1 MQIPG
6 ATYRLQFHK
15 DFTFRDALAI
25 VPYLAELGITD
36 AYASPILKAR
46 PGSSHG
52 YDISDHHHLNPE
64 VGSDA
69 EFDAWVDALKTR
81 GMGILLDIVPNHMAV
96 VGSENTWW
104 NDILE
109 NGPSSPYA
117 GYFDIAW
124 SASTRPELQ
133 GRVLIPILGEP
144 YIKVL
149 ESQQLKVEYESGSF
163 SIRYFDHRFPVAPR
177 SYGLILM
184 HRLTELETQLGPSDP
199 ALHELESILT
209 AVKHLPRRNE
219 TDPALVAE
227 RQREKEVIKR
237 RLGSLT
243 AENSAIRDFIA
254 RSVNEFNGTAGD
266 PASFNLLEEMLDD
279 QAYRLAFWRVAAEE
293 INYRRFF
300 DINELAAL
308 SMERQDVFDATHELI
323 LRLIR
328 DGKVRGVRIDHPD
341 GLFDPREYLGRLQ
354 QASGGDLYA
363 IVEKIL
369 AADETLPPDWPT
381 AGTTGYEFLNIV
393 NGLFVDGSQEGAFT
407 RLYRDAIGDLPSFGE
422 LVYEKKLLILEIALA
437 GEMQML
443 THQLDRIAQN
453 NRSSRDFTRSG
464 LGRALR
470 EVIACF
476 PVYRSYIT
484 GPDVAEAD
492 RRHVLRAVRRAAV
505 RNPGMSMS
513 IFHFIRDTLLCRPP
527 AAAGAEYL
535 EDQRR
540 FVGKFQQVTSPV
552 MAKGAEDTAAYIAN
566 RLVSLN
572 EVGGDPD
579 RFGIAPAAFHEEMTR
594 RQASHPHAL
603 SATATHDTKRGEDV
617 RARIDVLSELPA
629 EWAERRAKW
638 SGLNERHRIHVE
650 DFVAPDVNEEYL
662 FYQTLLGAW
671 PIGPVSAEAHDG
683 FVGRVKDYMEKAL
696 HEAKVHSTW
705 INPNHSYDEAVRQ
718 FVGAVL
724 DPTGNAEFL
733 ADFRSFQ
740 RKIHAYG
747 IWNSL
752 GQTLLKIAAPGVP
765 DIYQGTEFWELSLVD
780 PDNRR
785 PVDFA
790 LRGKTLAGLRERG
803 VSTAVARELLDQRDD
818 GRIKMYLL
826 WRGLTLRREWA
837 TLFSDGAYQ
846 PLDVV
851 GPAAEHVVSFARI
864 HGDQLVIAVVPRLL
878 VGLIAADQTPCQ
890 AGNWSGTRIALGDL
904 PMRRFRNAFTGA
916 EISVDAS
923 AGRRELPV
931 ELLLRDFP
939 VSLLG
944 SI

>member
-1 MQIPG
+1 MPILG

-25 VPYLAELGITD
+25 VPYLADLGITD

-64 VGSDA
+64 VGTEA
-69 EFDAWVDALKTR
+69 EFDAWVDALRAR
-81 GMGILLDIVPNHMAV
+81 GLGILLDIVPNHMAV
-96 VGSENTWW
+96 VGGENTWW

-124 SASTRPELQ
+124 TASTRPELQ

-149 ESQQLKVEYESGSF
+149 ESQQLKLEYDAGSF

-184 HRLTELETQLGPSDP
+184 HRLAELEAQLGENDP
-199 ALHELESILT
+199 ALHEFESIIT
-209 AVKHLPRRNE
+209 AVKHLPRRSE

-237 RLGSLT
+237 RLGALT
-243 AENSAIRDFIA
+243 VENSAIAEFIA
-254 RSVNEFNGTAGD
+254 QSVTQFNGTAGD
-266 PASFNLLEEMLDD
+266 GASFDLLEEVLDD

-308 SMERQDVFDATHELI
+308 SMERRDVFDATHEMI
-323 LRLIR
+323 LRLFAE
-328 DGKVRGVRIDHPD
+328 GKVRGVRIDHPD
-341 GLFDPREYLGRLQ
+341 GLFDPREYLQRLQ
-354 QASGGDLYA
+354 EAAGGGLYA

-369 AADETLPPDWPT
+369 AMDETLPPDWPT
-381 AGTTGYEFLNIV
+381 AGTSGYDFLNLV
-393 NGLFVDGSQEGAFT
+393 NGLFVDGAHEGAFT
-407 RLYRDAIGDLPSFGE
+407 RLYRDAIGDIPSFGE

-443 THQLDRIAQN
+443 THQLDRIAQK
-453 NRSSRDFTRSG
+453 NRSSRDFTRNG
-464 LGRALR
+464 LGQALR
-470 EVIACF
+470 EIIACF

-484 GPDVAEAD
+484 GPDVTEAD
-492 RRHVLRAVRRAAV
+492 RRQVLRAIRRAAI

-527 AAAGAEYL
+527 ASAGPDYL
-535 EDQRR
+535 EEQRR

-552 MAKGAEDTAAYIAN
+552 MAKGAEDTASYIYN
-566 RLVSLN
+566 RLASLN

-579 RFGIAPAAFHEEMTR
+579 RFGLLPATFHEAMTR
-594 RQASHPHAL
+594 RQQAHPHAL

-617 RARIDVLSELPA
+617 RARIDVLSEMPGP
-629 EWAERRAKW
+629 WAERRAKW
-638 SGLNERHRIHVE
+638 SAMNEHHRIQVE
-650 DFVAPDVNEEYL
+650 EFTAPDANEEYL
-662 FYQTLLGAW
+662 LYQTLLGAW
-671 PIGPVSAEAHDG
+671 PIGALKEEEFAG
-683 FVGRVKDYMEKAL
+683 FVDRIKAYMEKAL

-724 DPTGNAEFL
+724 DPAGNAEFL
-733 ADFRSFQ
+733 ADFQGFQ
-740 RKIHAYG
+740 RTIHAYG

-765 DIYQGTEFWELSLVD
+765 DIYQGTELWELSLVD

-790 LRGKTLAGLRERG
+790 LRTRMLDDLKRGG
-803 VSTAVARELLDQRDD
+803 VSTAVTKELLDRRDD

-826 WRGLTLRREWA
+826 WRGLTLRREKPE
-837 TLFSDGAYQ
+837 LFADGDYV
-846 PLDVV
+846 PLEVV
-851 GPAAEHVVSFARI
+851 GPASEHVVSFARI
-864 HGDQLVIAVVPRLL
+864 RGDQTAITVVPRL
-878 VGLIAADQTPCQ
+878 VTGLIAPTETPCRPDI
-890 AGNWSGTRIALGDL
+890 WSGTGIALGDIRS
-904 PMRRFRNAFTGA
+904 RRYRHAFTGA
-916 EISVDAS
+916 ELAVDMTT
-923 AGRRELPV
+923 GRPLLPV
-931 ELLLRDFP
+931 ETTFVDFP
-939 VSLLG
+939 VALLV
-944 SI
+944 SS